1 MPRTTRARPRG
12 TADYWPGFVDAL
24 ATLLLVIIFLLAI
37 FMLSQFFLSQ
47 ALTGRD
53 EALTRLNARL
63 AALAEELDLA
73 KGANE
78 DLTTQLARLSATL
91 ETETERADKAEGRA
105 AALSTALEESEDLNT
120 ENIDQ
125 IALLNQQLAAL
136 REQMAALQAS
146 LDASEERDKEQKAV
160 IADLGKRLNAA
171 LAQKVQELNKARS
184 EFFGKL
190 REVLGDR
197 SDIEIVGDRFV
208 FQSEVLFASGSADIN
223 EAGKDSLRKVASA
236 LKEIATSIPDDV
248 NWVLRVDGH
257 SDRQPINT
265 ADFKSNWELSSA
277 RAIAVVRFFI
287 AEGVPAKRLVAAG
300 FGEFQPLAKG
310 STAEAY
316 KRNRRIELKLT
327 QR

>member
-1 MPRTTRARPRG
+1 MPRSTRSRQR

-47 ALTGRD
+47 ALSGRD
-53 EALTRLNARL
+53 EALSRLNARL

-78 DLTTQLARLSATL
+78 DLQTQLARLSATL
-91 ETETERADKAEGRA
+91 ESETERADTAEGEAGRLA
-105 AALSTALEESEDLNT
+105 GLLSDAEDQNT

-136 REQMAALQAS
+136 REQLAALQAS
-146 LDASEERDKEQKAV
+146 LEESEKRDEEQKAV

-171 LAQKVQELNKARS
+171 LAQKVQELNRARS

-208 FQSEVLFASGSADIN
+208 FQSEVLFASGSAEIN
-223 EAGKDSLRKVASA
+223 EAGKESLKKVAQA
-236 LKEIATSIPDDV
+236 LKEIAASIPGDV

-265 ADFKSNWELSSA
+265 AQFKSNWELSSA

-287 AEGVPAKRLVAAG
+287 AEGVPARRLVAAG
-300 FGEFQPLAKG
+300 FGEFQPLDN
-310 STAEAY
+310 TNTTEAFR
-316 KRNRRIELKLT
+316 RNRRIELKLT

>member
-1 MPRTTRARPRG
+1 MPRSTRSRQRS
-12 TADYWPGFVDAL
+12 ADYWPGFVDAL

-47 ALTGRD
+47 ALSGRD
-53 EALTRLNARL
+53 EALSRLNARL
-63 AALAEELDLA
+63 SALAEELNLA

-78 DLTTQLARLSATL
+78 DLQTQLARLSATL
-91 ETETERADKAEGRA
+91 ETETERADKAEGEATR
-105 AALSTALEESEDLNT
+105 LSGLLGDAEDQNT

-136 REQMAALQAS
+136 REQMASLQTALE
-146 LDASEERDKEQKAV
+146 ASEERDKDQKAV

-208 FQSEVLFASGSADIN
+208 FQSEVLFESGSATIN
-223 EAGKDSLRKVASA
+223 DAGKEQLRKVATA
-236 LKEIATSIPDDV
+236 LKEIASNIPDDV

-257 SDRQPINT
+257 SDKQPIRT
-265 ADFKSNWELSSA
+265 AEFKSNWELSSA
-277 RAIAVVRFFI
+277 RAISVVRFFI
-287 AEGVPAKRLVAAG
+287 SEGVPARRLVAAG
-300 FGEFQPLAKG
+300 FGEFQPLAAAQ
-310 STAEAY
+310 TADAFR
-316 KRNRRIELKLT
+316 RNRRIELKLT